1 MTRRTVLAW
10 AWVHKWSSLVA
21 TAFLLMLCLTGL
33 PLIFHEE
40 IDAATGG
47 RAPLAV
53 LPEGTPPKSLDVLLA
68 IALATRPGEVPLY
81 MSFDTDRPV
90 VNITTGPV
98 PDAAEAAMHFL
109 SLDARSGAIL
119 PAATEGGVMH
129 VLLELHTDMLLGL
142 PGKLFLGAMGLL
154 CVIAIVSGIVLY
166 APFMRR
172 FGFGTVR
179 RDHGARAKWLDVHNL
194 FGIVTIAWL
203 AVVALTGTINTL
215 SEQITNA
222 WKADQ
227 LAAMVAPFAGQ
238 PVPADFSSVQAAVE
252 LAEARAP
259 GMRPQFIAFPGV
271 AFSSTHHF
279 GVFMQG
285 RTPLT
290 AKLLTP
296 VLIEAE
302 TGRFADMRPMPWYM
316 QGLLLSQPLHFG
328 DYGGL
333 AMKLLWAALDLV
345 TIVVLGSGLYLWIGR
360 RRRTL
365 RPVPA

>member
-1 MTRRTVLAW
+1 MTRRTVLVW

-21 TAFLLMLCLTGL
+21 TVFLLMLCLTGL

-47 RAPLAV
+47 RAPLAAM
-53 LPEGTPPKSLDVLLA
+53 PAGTPLKSLDELLA

-81 MSFDTDRPV
+81 LSFDTDRPV
-90 VNITTGPV
+90 INVTTGPT
-98 PDAAEAAMHFL
+98 PDAAEAAMHFM
-109 SLDARSGAIL
+109 SVDARSGAVL
-119 PAATEGGVMH
+119 PAAAEGGVMH
-129 VLLELHTDMLLGL
+129 FLLELHTDMLLGL

-154 CVIAIVSGIVLY
+154 CVIAIVSGVVLY

-172 FGFGTVR
+172 FAFGTVR
-179 RDHGARAKWLDVHNL
+179 RDHSARAKWLDFHNL
-194 FGIVTIAWL
+194 FGVVTGAWL
-203 AVVALTGTINTL
+203 AVVALTGSINTL
-215 SEQITNA
+215 SEQITQA
-222 WKADQ
+222 WRADQ

-238 PVPADFSSVQAAVE
+238 PVPQEMASVQAAVE
-252 LAEARAP
+252 LAEAKAP

-271 AFSSTHHF
+271 AFSSSHHF
-279 GVFMQG
+279 AVFLQG
-285 RTPLT
+285 RSPLT

-345 TIVVLGSGLYLWIGR
+345 TIVVLGSGLYLWLGR
-360 RRRTL
+360 RHHAPRS
-365 RPVPA
+365 VPA

>member
-1 MTRRTVLAW
+1 MRQRTVLAW
-10 AWVHKWSSLVA
+10 AFVHKWSSLVS

-47 RAPLAV
+47 HAPLAA
-53 LPEGTPPKSLDVLLA
+53 LPVESPLKSLDALLA
-68 IALATRPGEVPLY
+68 IALATRPADVPLY

-90 VNITTGPV
+90 VNITTGPS
-98 PDAAEAAMHFL
+98 PDAAAEAMHFM
-109 SLDARSGAIL
+109 SLDARTGEIL
-119 PAATEGGVMH
+119 PATAEGGVMH
-129 VLLELHTDMLLGL
+129 VLLELHTDMFLGL

-154 CVIAIVSGIVLY
+154 CAVAIVSGIVLY

-172 FGFGTVR
+172 FAFGTVR
-179 RDHGARAKWLDVHNL
+179 RDHRPRAKWLDVHNL
-194 FGIVTIAWL
+194 FGIVTVAWL
-203 AVVALTGTINTL
+203 LVVGLTGTINTL
-215 SEQITNA
+215 SEQITTA

-238 PVPADFSSVQAAVE
+238 PVPERLASVQAAVD
-252 LAEARAP
+252 LAEVKAP

-271 AFSSTHHF
+271 AFSSSHHF
-279 GVFMQG
+279 AVYLQG

-333 AMKLLWAALDLV
+333 AMKLLWAALDIV
-345 TIVVLGSGLYLWIGR
+345 TIIVLGSGLYLWLGR
-360 RRRTL
+360 RHRAL
-365 RPVPA
+365 RPVAA